1 MPWFSAFLSTD
12 TLFSLLDFSA
22 THATDGVWIE
32 RECWLCVLL
41 KSCMGIILSDGTL
54 SGLNVVVFVSKLSN
68 KPDYYY
74 LHPFSFQKS
83 CDLTNFS
90 VPTATNLN

>member
-1 MPWFSAFLSTD
+1 
-12 TLFSLLDFSA
+12 
-22 THATDGVWIE
+22 
-32 RECWLCVLL
+32 
-41 KSCMGIILSDGTL
+41 MGIILSDGTL
-54 SGLNVVVFVSKLSN
+54 SHLNVVVFVSKLSN

-74 LHPFSFQKS
+74 LHPFSSQKS